1 MRMKFFNWICLLSLL
16 FPWAAIANE
25 AGKTH
30 VHAPMKRLLVFG
42 DSLVAGYDMPMTD
55 AFPAQLEEKLKADG
69 HNIIVIN
76 AGVSGDTTSGGL
88 TRLAFTLDQHHPD
101 FAILEL
107 GANDM
112 FRVIDPAETKK
123 NLAEMLTI
131 LESRKIK
138 TLLAGMKA
146 TPNLGAEFTAAFEKI
161 YPELAAKHDVV
172 YYPFFMEGVAAE
184 KEYLLSDGL
193 HPNKSGVARMVEK
206 IYPKVSE
213 LITAEPLLPP
223 FPQ

>member
-16 FPWAAIANE
+16 FPWTVSAHE
-25 AGKTH
+25 VGKTH
-30 VHAPMKRLLVFG
+30 DHAAMKRLLVFG
-42 DSLVAGYDMPMTD
+42 DSLVAGYDMPLAD
-55 AFPAQLEEKLKADG
+55 AFPAELEKKLKSDG
-69 HNIIVIN
+69 YNIIVIN

-88 TRLAFTLDQHHPD
+88 TRLAFTLDQHHPN
-101 FAILEL
+101 FTILEL

-112 FRVIDPAETKK
+112 FRVVDPAETKK

-161 YPELAAKHDVV
+161 YPELAAEYDVV
-172 YYPFFMEGVAAE
+172 YYPFFMEGVAAQ
-184 KEYLLSDGL
+184 KEYLLPDGL
-193 HPNKSGVARMVEK
+193 HPNKNGVAIMVEK
-206 IYPKVSE
+206 IYPKVLE
-213 LITAEPLLPP
+213 LVTTELSLPP
-223 FPQ
+223 SPQ